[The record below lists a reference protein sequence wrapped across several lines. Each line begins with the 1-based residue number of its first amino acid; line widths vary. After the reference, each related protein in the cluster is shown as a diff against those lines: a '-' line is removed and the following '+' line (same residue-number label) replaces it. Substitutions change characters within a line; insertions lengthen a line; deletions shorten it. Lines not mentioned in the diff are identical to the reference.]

1 MNRAALGQFYTDR
14 KIGQLIACTFAAST
28 PRTALELGAAKGAL
42 IQAVRERWDKIKVIS
57 TDIDKATQFCCS
69 MTGRGVENDIWASAF
84 CHLLSLTLAREV
96 LDSLKSVAGSSFDKF
111 NRSDLKAI
119 DFKKLQVIYEHLP
132 SNFDDLDEYHDFCK
146 RRWRGLMSF
155 FDRYKAYKLTKEYQK
170 ESFYNKSRL
179 KLILIVFP
187 LLIIFCAII
196 RKLMGLENYSIY
208 LGAAFL
214 AIIIVNLGADYLT
227 KKKFK
232 DL

>member
-1 MNRAALGQFYTDR
+1 
-14 KIGQLIACTFAAST
+14 
-28 PRTALELGAAKGAL
+28 
-42 IQAVRERWDKIKVIS
+42 
-57 TDIDKATQFCCS
+57 
-69 MTGRGVENDIWASAF
+69 
-84 CHLLSLTLAREV
+84 
-96 LDSLKSVAGSSFDKF
+96 
-111 NRSDLKAI
+111 
-119 DFKKLQVIYEHLP
+119 
-132 SNFDDLDEYHDFCK
+132 
-146 RRWRGLMSF
+146 MSF